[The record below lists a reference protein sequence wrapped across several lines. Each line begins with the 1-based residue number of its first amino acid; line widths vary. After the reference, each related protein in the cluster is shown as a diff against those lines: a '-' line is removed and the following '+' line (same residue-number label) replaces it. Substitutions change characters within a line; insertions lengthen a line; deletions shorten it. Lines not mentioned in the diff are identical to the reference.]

1 MRRPVALTLVTLAAL
16 AACGPSR
23 TGELEPRYVAV
34 HNAMAAM
41 GMAQVGPIQRGS
53 LAEGRET
60 RVPLDLGAQCTT
72 VVVLGGPGVR
82 DVDAVLLDPDDKPV
96 THDTTRDAQAAIRT
110 CPEKPA
116 KYTLVVKMAQGSGEF
131 VTATWA
137 GAAGAAPATA
147 PATSSTA
154 IATGAGTCESP
165 IPLAAGTVTG
175 NTRRGESEHAGSC
188 VSSSSSEI
196 VYELDLARRARV
208 SLDVD
213 ATYDSVLYLRRDACA
228 DEENEIACNDDA
240 GGPSKR
246 SSNNRSSRVDEV
258 LDPGKYFVFVD
269 GYGTEAG
276 SYRLKADVADVPALA
291 DACRQARPL
300 GGGKVSAQLTGAF
313 DNAHASCGDDAKGPD
328 VIHRLDVPARSRVRI
343 TSSSTEFSPVVHV
356 RRQCTDDKSEVGCS
370 STGATAND
378 ATFVGVVDPGAYTVF
393 ADATDKDARGRFAL
407 EAETAPENG
416 SGAPADTCADAVGL
430 QPNEKRVEGDT
441 FRARDDVGGRCTGQ
455 GAPDVLYRFELARRS
470 RVSAHFVAQEG
481 SHVFVLSSRCGDRA
495 SELACSANIDETL
508 GPGIYSLA
516 VDGAQQEGLGRF
528 AFAFATRDV
537 AAQEAACKA
546 PPLLAPGQKV
556 SGTTAGSGD
565 RFSTTCGGR
574 EDAQASPDR
583 VYRIELKAR
592 ARIQLLLETPGFDGV
607 LALRKSCID
616 PPRVRAPRSAE
627 VTCNND
633 FQDSRHSRIDSTLEP
648 GTYFVVVDGHQT
660 KNEGAYTL
668 EYKLMGEAT
677 PPRPPP
683 IKK

>member
-1 MRRPVALTLVTLAAL
+1 MRWPVALTLVTFAAV

-41 GMAQVGPIQRGS
+41 GLAQVGPIQRGS

-60 RVPLDLGAQCTT
+60 RLPLDLGAQCTT
-72 VVVLGGPGVR
+72 IVTLGGAGVR
-82 DVDAVLLDPDDKPV
+82 DVEVTLLDAEDKPV
-96 THDTTRDAQAAIRT
+96 AHDTTRDPQAALRT

-116 KYTLVVKMAQGSGEF
+116 KYTLVVKMAQGSGDF

-137 GAAGAAPATA
+137 GGPAGATAAPSGTAAATA
-147 PATSSTA
+147 S
-154 IATGAGTCESP
+154 GAGTCESP
-165 IPLAAGTVTG
+165 IVLSAGTVNG

-196 VYELDLARRARV
+196 VYELDVARRQRV
-208 SLDVD
+208 SIEVD
-213 ATYDSVLYLRRDACA
+213 ATFDSVLYLRREACA

-240 GGPSKR
+240 GGSSKR
-246 SSNNRSSRVDEV
+246 SSNNRSSRIDEV

-269 GYGTEAG
+269 GYGSEAG
-276 SYRLKADVADVPALA
+276 SYRLVTDVADVPSLA
-291 DACRQARPL
+291 DACRLPRPL
-300 GGGKVSAQLTGAF
+300 GPAKTTAQLSGAF

-356 RRQCTDDKSEVGCS
+356 RKQCTDDKSEVGCS
-370 STGATAND
+370 STGAATND
-378 ATFVGVVDPGAYTVF
+378 ATFVGVLDPGSYTVF
-393 ADATDKDARGRFAL
+393 ADATDKDARGRFTI
-407 EAETAPENG
+407 EADTAPENG
-416 SGAPADTCADAVGL
+416 SGVPADGCADAQPL
-430 QPNEKRVEGDT
+430 QLVEKRIDGDT
-441 FRARDDVGGRCTGQ
+441 FRARDDVGGKCTGQ
-455 GAPDVLYRFELARRS
+455 GTPDVLYRFELARRS
-470 RVSAHFVAQEG
+470 RVSAHFLAQEG

-495 SELACSANIDETL
+495 SELACAANVDETL

-516 VDGAQQEGLGRF
+516 VDGAAQEGLGRF
-528 AFAFATRDV
+528 AFAFSAKDV

-546 PPLLAPGQKV
+546 PPLLAPGQKI
-556 SGTTAGSGD
+556 SGTTIGSGD
-565 RFSTTCGGR
+565 RFATTCGGR

-583 VYRIELKAR
+583 VYRIELKPR
-592 ARIQLLLETPGFDGV
+592 ARIQLSLETPGFDGV
-607 LALRKSCID
+607 LALRKSCLD

-633 FQDSRHSRIDSTLEP
+633 FQDSRHSRIETTLEP
-648 GTYFVVVDGHQT
+648 GTYFVVVDGHQS
-660 KNEGAYTL
+660 KNEGAFTL
-668 EYKLMGEAT
+668 EYKLIGDGTAMKPA
-677 PPRPPP
+677 R